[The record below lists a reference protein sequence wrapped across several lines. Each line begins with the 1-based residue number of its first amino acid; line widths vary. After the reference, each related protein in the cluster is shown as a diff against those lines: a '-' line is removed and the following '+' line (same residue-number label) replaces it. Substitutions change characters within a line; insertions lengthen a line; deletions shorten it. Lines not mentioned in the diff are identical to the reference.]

1 VLFVIIP
8 GQRKLVDAMAKGES
22 PDPIYGKRAKVRSV
36 HNNYFTLP
44 VLLIMISNHYAMTY
58 SHAYSW
64 LVLAAIMAAGVLIRH
79 FFNLRHAG
87 KVSPAFPIAGVALL
101 AGVAVAIAPAP
112 RKAVAAPVAA
122 AVTVDADGHAAGATP
137 GAAPALAAPAGQASL
152 ANVQQVVSAR
162 CVACHSANP
171 TQAGF
176 ASAPGGVML
185 DTEDQ
190 VKQHAA
196 KIYQRAVQNKDMPLA
211 NMTHMTDAERQLIGT
226 WFETSAN

>member
-1 VLFVIIP
+1 
-8 GQRKLVDAMAKGES
+8 MA
-22 PDPIYGKRAKVRSV
+22 R
-36 HNNYFTLP
+36 P
-44 VLLIMISNHYAMTY
+44 V
-58 SHAYSW
+58 
-64 LVLAAIMAAGVLIRH
+64 
-79 FFNLRHAG
+79 
-87 KVSPAFPIAGVALL
+87 
-101 AGVAVAIAPAP
+101 
-112 RKAVAAPVAA
+112 
-122 AVTVDADGHAAGATP
+122 AVTVPRQAAF
-137 GAAPALAAPAGQASL
+137 
-152 ANVQQVVSAR
+152 AR

-171 TQAGF
+171 TQSGF